1 MSDFQSDIEKYE
13 CMAVFQ
19 RLLHFREEMRNFGTS
34 GEAKK
39 LRLSPQKLEHI
50 FGYDK
55 SRSSFRSSSREQVAV
70 PILPTTTPAA

>member
-13 CMAVFQ
+13 CMAVYQ

-34 GEAKK
+34 E
-39 LRLSPQKLEHI
+39 RQKAAVFTTETGTY

-55 SRSSFRSSSREQVAV
+55 SRSSFRSSSSEQVAV